1 MFTSSHFFLYR
12 QMLLFCAELSFSFLN
27 MMFFF
32 HGTSSFVLEHVACLR
47 LPSLSFFEHV
57 ACLRLPSLSFFEH
70 VACLRLPSLSFL
82 NMLLAYDCRLGLAFP
97 GAEPPTN
104 QRFDDTVTLV
114 EALVDFPV
122 QLIPRESRPSGNLA
136 RTEARK
142 ESSPVQSTQ
151 LTSSKQLLR
160 QTLDRMKVNSFLFEF
175 MHAFPRESRPSGN
188 LARTEA
194 RKESSPVQS
203 TQLTSSKQLLRQT
216 LDRMNLIASCSNLS
230 TFFSGVSPI
239 LATLHKQK

>member
-32 HGTSSFVLEHVACLR
+32 HGTSSFVL
-47 LPSLSFFEHV
+47 EHV

-160 QTLDRMKVNSFLFEF
+160 QTLDRMNS
-175 MHAFPRESRPSGN
+175 
-188 LARTEA
+188 
-194 RKESSPVQS
+194 
-203 TQLTSSKQLLRQT
+203 
-216 LDRMNLIASCSNLS
+216 IASCSNLS